1 MNYGTCISDGPCGGD
16 SSLSTSLEKRHE
28 EKWYKPVC
36 LSSEIV
42 NNLCSLV
49 WQTVAQRTQAYP
61 TTLHKGQ
68 ARLGELERSKY
79 LVRKTGGR

>member
-36 LSSEIV
+36 LPKLSITCVVLFGKRLHSEHKPIRQHYIRDKLDSE
-42 NNLCSLV
+42 NLNDLSI
-49 WQTVAQRTQAYP
+49 W
-61 TTLHKGQ
+61 
-68 ARLGELERSKY
+68 
-79 LVRKTGGR
+79 